1 MGRNIHRGTCK
12 QFMTVFTSVPPSEP
26 QKFRVVEVNSSSFRV
41 CWDKPKYHGSP
52 YLAGYVI
59 SYNDTP
65 ARIGVVGCFIFD
77 SDRLE
82 WRQTYSIAVSA
93 VSEAVNITV
102 RGSPSRS
109 LTLIMG
115 KILCPNNN

>member
-1 MGRNIHRGTCK
+1 
-12 QFMTVFTSVPPSEP
+12 MTVFTSVPPSEP
-26 QKFRVVEVNSSSFRV
+26 QNFRVVKVTSSSFRV
-41 CWDKPKYHGSP
+41 CWDKPRYHGSP

-65 ARIGVVGCFIFD
+65 ERIDVEGCFIFD
-77 SDRLE
+77 SDRLK

-93 VSEAVNITV
+93 VSEAGIITV

-109 LTLIMG
+109 LTLMMG
-115 KILCPNNN
+115 KIMLIIIII